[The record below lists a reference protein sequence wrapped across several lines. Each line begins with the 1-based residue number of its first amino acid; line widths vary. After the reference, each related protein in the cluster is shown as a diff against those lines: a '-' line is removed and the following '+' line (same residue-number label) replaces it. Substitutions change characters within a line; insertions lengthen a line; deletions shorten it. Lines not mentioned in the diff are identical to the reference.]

1 MNESKQ
7 VYAAIVQVTSA
18 MAGEGISK
26 DRKNSQQGYSFR
38 GIDDVYNSLSRM
50 LANANL
56 CILPRVLSR
65 SCSERETKNGGALFT
80 VVVDVEFDLVSAVDG
95 SIHTVRTFGEAMDSA
110 DKATNKAMSAAYKYM
125 AFQTFAIPVAGDN
138 DADTHTH
145 EVKPKP
151 AVAKSVTQDVWEK
164 MSTAQKNILMD
175 VADAIT
181 PLIDTDI
188 TLAIGHLD
196 DITDADEKVALW
208 SRFNSKE
215 RSAIKKAMEAR
226 KINKELSADI
236 PQ

>member
-7 VYAAIVQVTSA
+7 VYAAIVQVTST
-18 MAGEGISK
+18 MASEGISK

-80 VVVDVEFDLVSAVDG
+80 VVVDVAFDLVSAVDG

-145 EVKPKP
+145 EVKPKSP
-151 AVAKSVTQDVWEK
+151 AAKAVTQDVWETMTPEK
-164 MSTAQKNILMD
+164 QITLQE
-175 VADAIT
+175 VADKVRSLLETDLA
-181 PLIDTDI
+181 LALGYIDDVI
-188 TLAIGHLD
+188 
-196 DITDADEKVALW
+196 DADEKVALW
-208 SRFNSKE
+208 SRFDSKE
-215 RSAIKKAMEAR
+215 RAAIKKALIDRRSIKQA
-226 KINKELSADI
+226 A
-236 PQ
+236 